1 MCRRPLG
8 VSLDSLIPNYALRD
22 GAVLHAETL
31 RKLSG
36 SSSAA
41 SVAQPGGDSDSPN
54 AQEPVAD
61 RGRAH
66 TCRASGDGEGADGT
80 LVVLPRALGVAL
92 QHVMQCHEAG
102 DARWGAESRGLVAAL
117 ADIDKQEVAADGRT
131 VSESQHQHQHQQ
143 QMDLTGDVASSWDDL
158 YEAAEAARPLFKR
171 VVHRAL
177 AAAGLSKSMLL
188 LGAVKPRQAAA
199 DKARVDYCA
208 RQPGPALSWLFDV
221 VRGRVVCDSED
232 EICRL
237 VTALLEQEKEEGAD
251 LEVVRLKNRFVCPV
265 AGGYRD
271 LLLSLRIHFGDVE
284 EEEEDAGMDE
294 IDGAVSRGIYHTCE
308 LQIQLMSVEADND
321 GTGSRASPHYGALRD
336 FLYSE
341 SGRRRVAARMALLR
355 ELFPAEEGGAG
366 DEASLSFDE
375 SRLDAMTGGK
385 GGGRAGST
393 GRVDMNVETDQQDLR
408 CLLGVSLE
416 RDLSF
421 LTGLNAGSCHLA
433 MNVAS

>member
-1 MCRRPLG
+1 M
-8 VSLDSLIPNYALRD
+8 
-22 GAVLHAETL
+22 LHAETL

-41 SVAQPGGDSDSPN
+41 SVARPGGDSDSPS
-54 AQEPVAD
+54 AQEPIAD

-92 QHVMQCHEAG
+92 QHVMQYHEAG
-102 DARWGAESRGLVAAL
+102 EARWGAESRGLVAAL
-117 ADIDKQEVAADGRT
+117 ADIDKLQVAADGST
-131 VSESQHQHQHQQ
+131 VSETQQHQQ

-158 YEAAEAARPLFKR
+158 YEAAETARPLFKR

-271 LLLSLRIHFGDVE
+271 LLLSLRVHVGDVE

-375 SRLDAMTGGK
+375 SRLDGMV
-385 GGGRAGST
+385 AG
-393 GRVDMNVETDQQDLR
+393 ETDLR
-408 CLLGVSLE
+408 VLKNLLGVS
-416 RDLSF
+416 
-421 LTGLNAGSCHLA
+421 
-433 MNVAS
+433 